1 MVLQLCINVDLKRS
15 KLMASLNCWHSLPT
29 TCTSYI
35 DERART
41 YKWQKRTVPRV
52 RATIVSSKTERS
64 YLTFTYKQ
72 SLSSYEF
79 FFDFSR
85 LPIEV
90 IARVFQAALLLYFT
104 NVFLTVLGF
113 PRSLRYRRD
122 LSRQSERRRNHD
134 EGKNLLV
141 YETIAQFYYYWC
153 LVSLLI
159 SPVET
164 RKMIR
169 KNRRVCFSSFSTHQ

>member
-1 MVLQLCINVDLKRS
+1 MVLQLCINVDLKHS

-41 YKWQKRTVPRV
+41 YKWQKRNVPRV

-64 YLTFTYKQ
+64 YLIFTYKQ

-122 LSRQSERRRNHD
+122 LSRQSERRRNQRRRRKKKKKLVGLRND
-134 EGKNLLV
+134 STILLLLV
-141 YETIAQFYYYWC
+141 
-153 LVSLLI
+153 S
-159 SPVET
+159 
-164 RKMIR
+164 R
-169 KNRRVCFSSFSTHQ
+169 FSSDFSGWNEKDDKKEPPCLFL